1 MSNTPITRD
10 DLEVKLREVQSDV
23 EQRTQSAKST
33 LIPAG
38 IVGGILVL
46 LLVYFVGKR
55 VGTKRSTIVEI
66 RRI

>member
-10 DLEVKLREVQSDV
+10 DLEVKLREVQSNV